1 MNWQDNGIVL
11 AARKFGDT
19 AAIATL
25 LTRSHGRQSGLV
37 HGGIGRRMR
46 PILQPGNEVAAEWRA
61 RLAEQ
66 LGSLRIEATT
76 AWSAQVLDDPA
87 RLAALGAAC
96 ALANATMPIGEAH
109 EPVYR
114 GLQSLLRALG
124 GNAPDWP
131 FVYVRWELGL
141 LAELGFGLD
150 LEKCAVTGA
159 GAGLTHV
166 SPKSG
171 RAVSAAAAEPYREK
185 LLVLPAFLAPG
196 QSGPP
201 ANDVAHDTRAG
212 LALTG
217 YFLEHRV
224 FEPHD
229 AKLPAARARL
239 VQRLTGAASDTDVI
253 RAS

>member
-1 MNWQDNGIVL
+1 MNWQDDGIVL

-25 LTRSHGRQSGLV
+25 LTRAHGRQSGLV
-37 HGGIGRRMR
+37 HGGIGRRLR
-46 PILQPGNEVAAEWRA
+46 PVLQPGNEVAAEWRA

-66 LGSLRIEATT
+66 LGSMRVEMTV

-87 RLAALGAAC
+87 RLAGLGAAC
-96 ALANATMPIGEAH
+96 ALADATMPIGEAH
-109 EPVYR
+109 APVYR

-124 GNAPDWP
+124 ENAPDWP

-150 LEKCAVTGA
+150 LEKCAVTGV

-166 SPKSG
+166 SPKTG
-171 RAVSAAAAEPYREK
+171 RAVSAAAAAPYRDK
-185 LLVLPAFLAPG
+185 LLALPAFLAPG
-196 QSGPP
+196 SGGPP
-201 ANDVAHDTRAG
+201 ANEVAQDTRAG

-239 VQRLTGAASDTDVI
+239 VQRLERAVADTDVI